1 MPGPPCTPIKGR
13 MQANHT
19 LLNRLSKT
27 IVLRNASAGSAKAA
41 TGGRWAV
48 LLKARI
54 RKSVHIKFLQ

>member
-27 IVLRNASAGSAKAA
+27 IVLIIQGMLQPDQLR
-41 TGGRWAV
+41 
-48 LLKARI
+48 LLREGDGLYCSKLA
-54 RKSVHIKFLQ
+54 FANQFT